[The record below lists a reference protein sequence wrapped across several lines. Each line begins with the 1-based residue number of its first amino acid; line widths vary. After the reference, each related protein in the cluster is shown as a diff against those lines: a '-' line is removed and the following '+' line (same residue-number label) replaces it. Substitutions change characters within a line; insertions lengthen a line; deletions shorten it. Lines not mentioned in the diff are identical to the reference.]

1 MFAGHKRKHILK
13 VLVLSNVGKI
23 IRPVHGETSSI
34 LNGATITMSTGN
46 LTNPVPSAK
55 EHLIDNSYKALVHSD
70 AGKGPYGDSSFWFTI
85 DLKSSKSLKTAFVV
99 NLTSCCPARMGSSY
113 ICIGND
119 SNGPKA

>member
-1 MFAGHKRKHILK
+1 MFSSHKRQHFLK

-70 AGKGPYGDSSFWFTI
+70 AGKGP
-85 DLKSSKSLKTAFVV
+85 
-99 NLTSCCPARMGSSY
+99 
-113 ICIGND
+113 
-119 SNGPKA
+119 